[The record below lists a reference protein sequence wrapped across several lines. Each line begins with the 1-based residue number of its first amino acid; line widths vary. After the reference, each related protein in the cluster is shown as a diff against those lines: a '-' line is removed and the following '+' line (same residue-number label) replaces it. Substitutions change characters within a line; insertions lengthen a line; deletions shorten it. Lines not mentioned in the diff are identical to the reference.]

1 MAAGWTWQGRAGPDP
16 AGDGPS
22 AYDAGADGA
31 PVVTFAAAEAPVRR
45 RTAPFVVARRIV
57 RALATGAD
65 PGGIA
70 TLPAHA
76 RTALALATSEDATV
90 ADVLDLLAEDPMLA
104 GAVLGTA
111 RSARYATAGVAP
123 RTLRDAALRLGLD
136 GMRPVLLEAVAKGY
150 VFRGPCRA
158 AAAAVFDHSVR
169 VAHACHA
176 LARLGP
182 KPACGAPWLAEDVRR
197 EAFACGLFHDVGRI
211 HVLAVLDRAGGGA
224 PEDPR
229 RVAEIA
235 HADAGA
241 LLVARWGLSPVVVE
255 AVERHHGML
264 PDVAEGTCLWH
275 AGHLV
280 ALAERA
286 LAAAA
291 REGADRL
298 ADDPAAWPDPWP
310 ALVSEAGDRIRLARV
325 LATLRE

>member
-1 MAAGWTWQGRAGPDP
+1 MEGRAGLDP
-16 AGDGPS
+16 AGNGTSGYDGR
-22 AYDAGADGA
+22 ADGA
-31 PVVTFAAAEAPVRR
+31 GVVTYAAAEAPVRR

-57 RALATGAD
+57 RDLATGAD

-76 RTALALATSEDATV
+76 RTALALATSEEATV
-90 ADVLDLLAEDPMLA
+90 ADVLALLAEDPMLA
-104 GAVLGTA
+104 GAVLATA
-111 RSARYATAGVAP
+111 RSARYATRGGAP
-123 RTLRDAALRLGLD
+123 RTLRDAALRLGLA
-136 GMRPVLLEAVAKGY
+136 GLRPILLEAVAEGY
-150 VFRGPCRA
+150 VFRGPCKA

-169 VAHACHA
+169 VAHLCHA

-182 KPACGAPWLAEDVRR
+182 TPPCGAPWLDGDVRR

-211 HVLAVLDRAGGGA
+211 HVLAVLERSGSGGGEEA
-224 PEDPR
+224 R

-264 PDVAEGTCLWH
+264 PDVGRGICVWH

-280 ALAERA
+280 ALAEGA

-291 REGADRL
+291 RHGTDRL
-298 ADDPAAWPDPWP
+298 AGDLEAWPDPWP
-310 ALVSEAGDRIRLARV
+310 ALLPEPGDRVRLARV
-325 LATLRE
+325 LATLRG